1 MVAAR
6 LGSLRGQDQR
16 SAVGAA
22 DVESLARLKCEAR
35 LLHVLGISKPLI
47 ARMAKRAAANG
58 TSVEAELLASGVIE
72 EEAYFAGLARMY
84 GLPFLTE
91 IDPSDRKSVV

>member
-1 MVAAR
+1 M
-6 LGSLRGQDQR
+6 
-16 SAVGAA
+16 
-22 DVESLARLKCEAR
+22 ESLARLKCEAR

-72 EEAYFAGLARMY
+72 EEAYFAGLGADVRLAVPA
-84 GLPFLTE
+84 GDRPFAACG
-91 IDPSDRKSVV
+91 PCP